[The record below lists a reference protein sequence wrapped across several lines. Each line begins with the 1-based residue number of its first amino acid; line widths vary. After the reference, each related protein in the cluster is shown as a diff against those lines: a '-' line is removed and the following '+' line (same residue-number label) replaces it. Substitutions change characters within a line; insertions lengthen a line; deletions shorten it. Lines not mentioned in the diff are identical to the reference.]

1 MRQVMLV
8 AHNVYAPLYLELQ
21 AKYAVRFM
29 AQVTTLRQAALLLN
43 GQATLPEL
51 VILGPDLSPAGQVVE
66 FVRKAQTSSALRQVK
81 FVVLLDQNAAFLAG
95 ELTGLAQTLVFQD
108 TTPASLAAL
117 LNASPVRQGR
127 TTALAVINVKGGT
140 GKTSLL
146 VNLGDAL
153 ARRGL
158 KTVLLD
164 ADVVDGNVAQALGLK
179 SGDETL
185 DRLGSEIARGREV
198 NELIPR
204 YLVQR
209 RENLYVL
216 PAPGR
221 SDYNQDNLNE
231 VTAGAIFNALVAQR
245 FDLILIDLPGNVRA
259 TPFISTMA
267 AYPHAYFY
275 LLYPTGRAFG
285 QKGFTGATQI
295 VHGLASQ
302 ERSRVV
308 VYDSGTG
315 GEAWSEPEFV
325 RQHNLPVAGVIPYDP
340 LVEQSQR
347 AGQTAAEY
355 VAAQGRM
362 FQARR
367 AVSRF
372 SGGGRDYLAE
382 LEKLADWVQRH
393 DLAEA
398 AV

>member
-8 AHNVYAPLYLELQ
+8 ANNVYEPLYLELQ
-21 AKYAVRFM
+21 TRYAVRFM

-43 GQATLPEL
+43 GQLPLPEL
-51 VILGPDLSPAGQVVE
+51 VVFGPDLSPAGQVVE
-66 FVRKAQTSSALRQVK
+66 FVRKAQTSSALRPLK
-81 FVVLLDQNAAFLAG
+81 LVVLLDQNAAFLAN
-95 ELTGLAQTLVFQD
+95 ELTGLAQTLVFQE

-117 LNASPVRQGR
+117 LGAPPVRQGR

-158 KTVLLD
+158 KTVVLD

-179 SGDETL
+179 SGEETL
-185 DRLGSEIARGREV
+185 DRLGSEIARGQDV
-198 NELIPR
+198 NQLIPR
-204 YLVQR
+204 YLAQR

-221 SDYNQDNLNE
+221 SDYHQDNLNE

-259 TPFISTMA
+259 TPFIATLA

-285 QKGFTGATQI
+285 QKGFTGAAQI
-295 VHGLASQ
+295 IHGLASQ
-302 ERSRVV
+302 ARSRVV
-308 VYDSGTG
+308 VYDNGAADET
-315 GEAWSEPEFV
+315 WSEQEFA
-325 RQHNLPVAGVIPYDP
+325 RQHNLPLAGVIPFDP
-340 LVEQSQR
+340 LVEKSQR

-355 VAAQGRM
+355 IAAQGSLFR
-362 FQARR
+362 ARR

-372 SGGGRDYLAE
+372 GGGRDYLASIDRM
-382 LEKLADWVQRH
+382 ADWVQAQ
-393 DLAEA
+393 DITGAP
-398 AV
+398 V

>member
-1 MRQVMLV
+1 MKQLMLI
-8 AHNVYAPLYLELQ
+8 ANNVYAPLYLELQ
-21 AKYAVRFM
+21 ARYAVRFM
-29 AQVTTLRQAALLLN
+29 AQVTTLRQAAALLT
-43 GQATLPEL
+43 GSLPFPE
-51 VILGPDLSPAGQVVE
+51 VILFGPDLSPAGQVVD
-66 FVRKAQTSSALRQVK
+66 FVRKAQTNSALRQLK

-95 ELTGLAQTLVFQD
+95 ELTGLAQTLVYQE
-108 TTPASLAAL
+108 TTAVDLAAL
-117 LNASPVRQGR
+117 LGASSVRQGR

-158 KTVLLD
+158 KTVVLD

-179 SGDETL
+179 SGDQTL
-185 DRLGSEIARGREV
+185 DRLGSDIARGQDV

-221 SDYNQDNLNE
+221 SDYHQDNLNE
-231 VTAGAIFNALVAQR
+231 VTAGAIFNALITQR

-259 TPFISTMA
+259 TPFIATLA

-295 VHGLASQ
+295 VHGLAAQ
-302 ERSRVV
+302 GRSRIV
-308 VYDSGTG
+308 VYDN
-315 GEAWSEPEFV
+315 GEGDAWSEQEFA
-325 RQHNLPVAGVIPYDP
+325 RQHNLPLAGVIPYDP

-347 AGQTAAEY
+347 AGQPAAEY
-355 VAAQGRM
+355 AAAQGTLVRLRRTM
-362 FQARR
+362 AR
-367 AVSRF
+367 F
-372 SGGGRDYLAE
+372 NNGRDYLASIDR
-382 LEKLADWVQRH
+382 LADWVQAH
-393 DLAEA
+393 DITGAS
-398 AV
+398 V